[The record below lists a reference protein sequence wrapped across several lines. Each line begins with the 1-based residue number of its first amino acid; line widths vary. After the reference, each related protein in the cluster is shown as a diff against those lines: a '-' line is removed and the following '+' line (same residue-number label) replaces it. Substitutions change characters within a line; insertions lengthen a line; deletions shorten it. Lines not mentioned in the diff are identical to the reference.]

1 MRVVRVPEFG
11 APDVMRVD
19 EAERPEPK
27 PGQVLVEVELA
38 AVLFADTLARRG
50 ALPWP
55 LPYVPGMEVGGV
67 ADGRRVVARTAGLQ
81 GGYAEFA
88 LAEEVYAVPDGMPMA
103 DALALFGGGD
113 MAIGLLDAMRV
124 DETDTVLITAA
135 AGRIGS
141 MLVQLAKARGAR
153 VIAVTSHSEVPDS
166 VAYDG
171 DWGEPTVVLDSVGG
185 EVAEKAM
192 AVAKDR
198 VGLYGFAS
206 GSWPKLDA
214 DLIARKGLTVVGA
227 SAVVR
232 RRTPEKQRA
241 DAEQALNSRLQAKIH
256 AVHPLAEAAKAHREI
271 EERRNVGAVLLR
283 VR

>member
-1 MRVVRVPEFG
+1 MRVVRVDGFG
-11 APDVMRVD
+11 TPDVLRVA
-19 EAERPEPK
+19 EADRPTPES
-27 PGQVLVEVELA
+27 GQVLVKVEVA
-38 AVLFADTLARRG
+38 AVLFADTLVRRG
-50 ALPWP
+50 VMPWP
-55 LPYVPGMEVGGV
+55 VPYVPGMEVGGV
-67 ADGRRVVARTAGLQ
+67 VDGRRVVARTAGFQ

-88 LAEEVYAVPDGMPMA
+88 LAEDVHPVPDGMSMEHA
-103 DALALFGGGD
+103 VTLYGGGD

-124 DETDTVLITAA
+124 DDTDTVLITAA

-153 VIAVTSHSEVPDS
+153 VIPVASPGKLPDT

-185 EVAEKAM
+185 QVAEKAI

-206 GSWPKLDA
+206 GSWPELNA
-214 DLIARKGLTVVGA
+214 ESIAQRGLTIVGA
-227 SAVVR
+227 GAVVR
-232 RRTPEKQRA
+232 RRSREQQRA
-241 DAEQALNSRLQAKIH
+241 DAHRAMNSGMEARIH
-256 AVHPLAEAAKAHREI
+256 AVHPLEDAAKAHLDI
-271 EERRNVGAVLLR
+271 EERRNIGAVLLR